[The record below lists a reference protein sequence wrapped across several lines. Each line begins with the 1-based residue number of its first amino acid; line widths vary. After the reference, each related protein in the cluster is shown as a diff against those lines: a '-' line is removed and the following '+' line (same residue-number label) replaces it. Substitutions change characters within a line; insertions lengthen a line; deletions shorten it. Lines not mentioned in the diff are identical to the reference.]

1 MAGKEENSDFKIMT
15 EQQVEAIATL
25 FREERRCRLNPS
37 HFLQTMWW
45 KCD

>member
-25 FREERRCRLNPS
+25 FSSTERRG
-37 HFLQTMWW
+37 
-45 KCD
+45 DVG